1 MRTGVKVCLAVLL
14 LALPACSTLPMLDKD
29 GPGIEQHGDTIVMT
43 EQIAMSLLARIHTLQ
58 VENNALKHHIVAS
71 CKQGSGVQGY
81 KDTYIVTWGLR

>member
-1 MRTGVKVCLAVLL
+1 MKVCLAVLL
-14 LALPACSTLPMLDKD
+14 LVLPACSTLPMLDKD

-43 EQIAMSLLARIHTLQ
+43 EQIAVGLFARIHNLQ
-58 VENNALKHHIVAS
+58 VENSALKQHIVTS